1 MLPTTKGILMTTTK
15 TICALFLAGF
25 LTASGAPVEDQ
36 VSAENAYLENGILF
50 ANGKASFRDALVTL
64 RCERLQYERATA
76 QVRCFGAT
84 QAVINGVKIELSD
97 VTYDSKVKQITQ
109 GIVEKEK

>member
-1 MLPTTKGILMTTTK
+1 
-15 TICALFLAGF
+15 
-25 LTASGAPVEDQ
+25 
-36 VSAENAYLENGILF
+36 
-50 ANGKASFRDALVTL
+50 
-64 RCERLQYERATA
+64 
-76 QVRCFGAT
+76 VRCFGAT